1 MRAND
6 LRPGMAVRMDNKLF
20 VVTEFEHRTPGNLRA
35 FIQIKIRDV
44 NTGQYLEKRLAST
57 EEVEATTLDRRPMEY
72 LFADSTGHTFMDLE
86 SFDQFVL
93 PEEVLG
99 ASMQYIRP
107 NTEVM
112 VVVHEGNPLI
122 LELPGSVELEV
133 TETPPGIKGATV
145 TNQLKEATCET
156 GLKTKVP
163 QFINIGDRIKVATND
178 GSYQSRAGS

>member
-1 MRAND
+1 VRATNI
-6 LRPGMAVRMDNKLF
+6 RPGMAVQMDGRLF

-35 FIQIKIRDV
+35 FIQVKIRDV

-72 LFADSTGHTFMDLE
+72 LYADSTGHTFMDLE
-86 SFDQFVL
+86 TYDQITL
-93 PEEVLG
+93 NDDVLG
-99 ASMQYIRP
+99 DALRFLRP
-107 NTEVM
+107 NTEVS
-112 VVVHEGNPLI
+112 VTVHEGKPLFV
-122 LELPGSVELEV
+122 ELPASVELTV

-163 QFINIGDRIKVATND
+163 QFINTGDAIKVSTSD
-178 GSYQSRAGS
+178 GSYQSRA